1 MRFNCLRRSE
11 NRFVRISSCHEGCHG
26 LVRSADQ
33 LERLIGTS
41 SCFRSWSSTRSKL
54 IFVILVAFFACERY
68 KFRVVDR
75 LCLILA
81 SSANFFLH
89 NSNIFHPFP
98 QDFLRD
104 WRWLLFRLFCLF
116 LHLFVIVHLLSHSD
130 HSSLEIIKTNNHQ
143 YYWHWWYFLR
153 HINFPYHSAT

>member
-1 MRFNCLRRSE
+1 MYAFHLVMKD
-11 NRFVRISSCHEGCHG
+11 VRDLWS
-26 LVRSADQ
+26 DQ

-41 SCFRSWSSTRSKL
+41 SCFRSWSSTRQSKL
-54 IFVILVAFFACERY
+54 NLVILVAFFACERY

-75 LCLILA
+75 GLCLILA